1 MKIFQYIIDVTKNT
15 NIYQEIFQNL
25 FLKQINMNSTLTQ
38 KSMEKVKFSCKRWIL
53 KIAVWVKRIRCSI
66 KYCDSKKIIK

>member
-1 MKIFQYIIDVTKNT
+1 MKIFQYIIDVSKNT

-38 KSMEKVKFSCKRWIL
+38 KSMEKVKFSCKR
-53 KIAVWVKRIRCSI
+53 
-66 KYCDSKKIIK
+66 